1 MVLFDGIPE
10 SPESKSD
17 QTQKSL
23 KTFSTKKSGS
33 TGLSTFSG
41 KSNDSNYSQ
50 VEEHARGVA
59 IGKWTFVF
67 FLMLVAAFLGVMS
80 YYLLARAQQNL
91 WEEQYESMTARAIET
106 IQLVAASRLLYG
118 PRIMAEVAAHTFP
131 NAEDWPFVWIDGYW
145 DIVQNVIPTS
155 LGTGMNL
162 APIVDPAVTDVQEF
176 EDFVYGKFAEVFPD
190 NPDMGARSHFG
201 KGIWIQDA
209 SIDTEDNRIHDVTGV
224 SIHGSERVFMS
235 PKIQGEWIGVI
246 DSEWVMMNTHGFN
259 NQGKAI
265 DYALDCV
272 EERAKSDDP
281 DSFMCQ
287 GLSPMQPSKAP
298 QEHLGMFGFVATP
311 IYPANDRLTCTGF
324 IFGLVYFSEL
334 LGEMYPKD
342 VRGIDCVFS
351 TETQVF
357 TYTVE
362 NGKGEFAGEGDW
374 HNPDFDQY
382 KWETLIIDPETMSPS
397 SEQYTCACYPN
408 EEFSQAYEKGIPAIA
423 CAGAIGIIFFI
434 SAIFFLYD
442 RCVSKEFDY
451 RKDLLESKRQFVRF
465 VSHEVRTP
473 LNSVGMGLTLMKE
486 EMAQSLGFKTAESM
500 VVDGDNKRDDD
511 SEKTGST
518 MDSAAK
524 EWFSLADEIQSNTQ
538 CAVDV
543 LNDLLNYDKIE
554 NGSLNLELTVVPIW
568 QLIEQTV
575 LEFKLP
581 MGSKNIKMS
590 FNLPDDKEYV
600 NHKVVGDA
608 VRLSQVLRNLISNA
622 IKFTPEGGDI
632 DIEASWVKDDSS
644 KVTEKN
650 FELKGHNFI
659 QCKNSGKVVVRVK
672 DSGAGMTQEQLKKL
686 FGKGVQFNVNE
697 LQHGN
702 GSGLG
707 LYISKGIIEQHDG
720 QLLCNSKGLGCGTS
734 FMMRIPIF
742 DFKKQEEEKK
752 KHIQLAHDEDATPDL
767 AFEDAK
773 LRILVVDDSI
783 SNRKLLCRLLKN
795 KGHVNSQAEDGS
807 VAVEMVMEADR
818 KGEPFDLVLMD
829 YEMPNMTGPEA
840 ARVIRSYGSD
850 VFIVGVTGNLMPED
864 VDYFQECGAGA
875 ILSKPFRM
883 SELDNLIF
891 EHNITGSIM
900 EDDVELV

>member
-10 SPESKSD
+10 SPESKAD
-17 QTQKSL
+17 QTHKSA

-33 TGLSTFSG
+33 TGASTISG
-41 KSNDSNYSQ
+41 KSNASSASQ
-50 VEEHARGVA
+50 IEEHAKGVYL
-59 IGKWTFVF
+59 GKWTFVF
-67 FLMLVAAFLGVMS
+67 FLMVVAAFLGAMS

-91 WEEQYESMTARAIET
+91 WEEQYISMTARAIET

-145 DIVQNVIPTS
+145 DIVHNVIPTS

-162 APIVDPAVTDVQEF
+162 APIVDPAVTDVAEF

-209 SIDTEDNRIHDVTGV
+209 SIETVDNRLHDTTGV
-224 SIHGSERVFMS
+224 SIHGSERVFMA
-235 PKIQGEWIGVI
+235 PKVQGEWIGVI
-246 DSEWVMMNTHGFN
+246 DSEWVMMNVHGFN
-259 NQGKAI
+259 NQGKAV

-272 EERAKSDDP
+272 EERAQSDDP

-351 TETQVF
+351 TENQVF

-362 NGKGEFAGEGDW
+362 NGKGEFTGEGDW
-374 HNPDFDQY
+374 HDTDYDDY
-382 KWETLIIDPETMSPS
+382 KWETLIIDPKTMSSS
-397 SEQYTCACYPN
+397 SEQYNCACYPN
-408 EEFSQAYEKGIPAIA
+408 EEFAKAYEKGIPAIA

-434 SAIFFLYD
+434 SALFFLYD

-451 RKDLLESKRQFVRF
+451 RKDLLEAKRQFVRF

-486 EMAQSLGFKTAESM
+486 EMAQSLGFKSAESM
-500 VVDGDNKRDDD
+500 VTNGDKINKDDASD
-511 SEKTGST
+511 KTGTT
-518 MDSAAK
+518 MDSVAR

-581 MGSKNIKMS
+581 MGSKNITMT
-590 FNLPDDKEYV
+590 FNLPEDKEYV

-632 DIEASWVKDDSS
+632 EIEASWVKDERESVKS
-644 KVTEKN
+644 
-650 FELKGHNFI
+650 FELKGHNHI
-659 QCKNSGKVVVRVK
+659 NCKSSGKVVVTVK

-742 DFKKQEEEKK
+742 DFTTEEEEKK
-752 KHIQLAHDEDATPDL
+752 QARGFHDEEAAPDL
-767 AFEDAK
+767 AYEDAK

-783 SNRKLLCRLLKN
+783 SNRKLLCRLLSN

-807 VAVEMVMEADR
+807 VAVEMVMEAER
-818 KGEPFDLVLMD
+818 NGEPFDLVLMD

-864 VDYFQECGAGA
+864 VDYFHECGAGA

-891 EHNITGSIM
+891 EHNITGSIV
-900 EDDVELV
+900 EDDAELV

>member
-1 MVLFDGIPE
+1 MVLFDNLPE
-10 SPESKSD
+10 SPDDTKTDLTLKSN
-17 QTQKSL
+17 
-23 KTFSTKKSGS
+23 KTFSTKKTS
-33 TGLSTFSG
+33 TGSIGYSTISG
-41 KSNDSNYSQ
+41 KSNASSASTI
-50 VEEHARGVA
+50 EEHAKGVVL
-59 IGKWTFVF
+59 GKWTFVF
-67 FLMLVAAFLGVMS
+67 FLAVVAAFLGVMA
-80 YYLLARAQQNL
+80 YYLLARAEQNL

-118 PRIMAEVAAHTFP
+118 PRIMAEVAAHSFP
-131 NAEDWPFVWIDGYW
+131 NAEDWPYVWIDGYW
-145 DIVQNVIPTS
+145 DIVHNVIPTS

-162 APIVDPAVTDVQEF
+162 APIVDPAVVNVTEF
-176 EDFVYGKFAEVFPD
+176 EDFVYGKFEEVFPD

-201 KGIWIQDA
+201 KGIWVQDA
-209 SIDTEDNRIHDVTGV
+209 SIDTVDNRFHDTTGV
-224 SIHGSERVFMS
+224 SIHGSERVFMA

-246 DSEWVMMNTHGFN
+246 DSAWVMMNVHGFN
-259 NQGKAI
+259 NQGKAV

-311 IYPANDRLTCTGF
+311 IYPANDRKTCTGF

-351 TETQVF
+351 TEDQVF
-357 TYTVE
+357 TYSVE
-362 NGKGEFAGEGDW
+362 NGKGEFTGEGDW

-408 EEFSQAYEKGIPAIA
+408 EEFAQIYEKGIPGIA
-423 CAGAIGIIFFI
+423 CAGAIGIIFFM
-434 SAIFFLYD
+434 SALFFLYD
-442 RCVSKEFDY
+442 RCVSREFDY
-451 RKDLLESKRQFVRF
+451 RKDLLEAKRQFVRF

-486 EMAQSLGFKTAESM
+486 EMAQSLGFKSAESM
-500 VVDGDNKRDDD
+500 VVDDDKVNAKSNTDN
-511 SEKTGST
+511 GS
-518 MDSAAK
+518 DAAAR

-575 LEFKLP
+575 IEFKLP
-581 MGSKNIKMS
+581 MGSKNIKLT
-590 FNLPDDKEYV
+590 FNLPEDKGYT
-600 NHKVVGDA
+600 NNKVVGDA

-632 DIEASWVKDDSS
+632 DIEASWIKDEGFKGD
-644 KVTEKN
+644 KN
-650 FELKGHNFI
+650 FELKGHNQI
-659 QCKNSGKVVVRVK
+659 HCKSSGKLVVTVK
-672 DSGAGMTQEQLKKL
+672 DSGAGMTQDQLKKL

-720 QLLCNSKGLGCGTS
+720 QLLCNSKGLGCGTC
-734 FMMRIPIF
+734 FMMRIPVF
-742 DFKKQEEEKK
+742 DFTKQEEEKK
-752 KHIQLAHDEDATPDL
+752 LAEALSDDECAPDM
-767 AFEDAK
+767 AYEDSK

-783 SNRKLLCRLLKN
+783 SNRKLLCRLLSN
-795 KGHVNSQAEDGS
+795 QGHVNSQAEDGS
-807 VAVEMVMEADR
+807 VAVEMVMEAEK
-818 KGEPFDLVLMD
+818 KGEPFDMVLMD

-864 VDYFQECGAGA
+864 VDYFHECGAGA

-891 EHNITGSIM
+891 EHNITGSIV
-900 EDDVELV
+900 DDELV